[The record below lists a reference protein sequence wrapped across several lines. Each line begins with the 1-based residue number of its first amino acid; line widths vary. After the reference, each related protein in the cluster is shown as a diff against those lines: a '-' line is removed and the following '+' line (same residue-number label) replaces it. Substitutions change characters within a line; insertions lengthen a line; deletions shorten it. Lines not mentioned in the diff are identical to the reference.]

1 MEVLV
6 IVALVLV
13 GLFGFDVAA
22 LRRGADS
29 RELGRDRGRGWSI
42 R

>member
-1 MEVLV
+1 MEIFAIIALV
-6 IVALVLV
+6 IAGLV
-13 GLFGFDVAA
+13 GFDVAA